1 MCVGCVVRSKAYVG
15 RVSESWGNR
24 RSHVRHRCTLLSSVL
39 HFCKKKLFSKSTE
52 V

>member
-1 MCVGCVVRSKAYVG
+1 MCVGCVCVRKHTW
-15 RVSESWGNR
+15 ESFGELGNR